1 MKLFDA
7 LNQMS
12 HEFTGAKDRGIFK
25 VVVSDGKMPCR
36 LVLTID
42 AEKLTITATDNKYD
56 WTKTGDEAGY
66 TLSIALMSGYE
77 VSRLE
82 WHGIDRITGLDDKI
96 CYYDETAE
104 EWHDL

>member
-1 MKLFDA
+1 MKLFEA
-7 LNQMS
+7 LNQLTY
-12 HEFTGAKDRGIFK
+12 EFTGAKDRGIFK
-25 VVVSDGKMPCR
+25 VFISDGKMPCR

-42 AEKLTITATDNKYD
+42 AEKLTFSAHDNKYY

-66 TLSIALMSGYE
+66 TLSIALMIGYE

-82 WHGIDRITGLDDKI
+82 WHGIDRITGLADNK
-96 CYYDETAE
+96 YYDETAE

>member
-1 MKLFDA
+1 MKLSDA
-7 LNQMS
+7 LNQMP

-25 VVVSDGKMPCR
+25 VFVSDGKMPCR

-42 AEKLTITATDNKYD
+42 AEKLTFSAHDNKYAWD
-56 WTKTGDEAGY
+56 KVGDDAGY
-66 TLSIALMSGYE
+66 ALSIALMSGYE

-82 WHGIDRITGLDDKI
+82 WHGIDRITGLADNR
-96 CYYDETAE
+96 YYDEAAN

>member
-1 MKLFDA
+1 MKLVEA
-7 LNQMS
+7 LNQLTY
-12 HEFTGAKDRGIFK
+12 EFTGAKDRGIFK
-25 VVVSDGKMPCR
+25 VFISDGKMPCR

-42 AEKLTITATDNKYD
+42 AAKLTFSAHDNKYD

-66 TLSIALMSGYE
+66 TLSIAMLIGYA

-82 WHGIDRITGLDDKI
+82 WHGIDRITGLADNK
-96 CYYDETAE
+96 YYDETAG

>member
-7 LNQMS
+7 LNQLS

-25 VVVSDGKMPCR
+25 VFVSDGKMPCR

-42 AEKLTITATDNKYD
+42 AEKLTFSAHDNKYD

-66 TLSIALMSGYE
+66 TIPIALMSGYE

-82 WHGIDRITGLDDKI
+82 WH
-96 CYYDETAE
+96 
-104 EWHDL
+104 DL